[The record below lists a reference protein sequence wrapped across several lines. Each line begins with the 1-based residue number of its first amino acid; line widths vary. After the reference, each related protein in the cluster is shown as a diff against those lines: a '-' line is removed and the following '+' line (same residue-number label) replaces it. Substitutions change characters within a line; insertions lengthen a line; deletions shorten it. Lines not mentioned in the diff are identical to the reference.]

1 MSTQP
6 TNRAGSKLPR
16 AEKKSLLDDV
26 VVTTAIVF
34 LGILIGITLFTT
46 IITLFIL

>member
-1 MSTQP
+1 MNAKHKTP
-6 TNRAGSKLPR
+6 DGSKLPQ

-34 LGILIGITLFTT
+34 LGVLIGITLFTT
-46 IITLFIL
+46 ITLFIL

>member
-1 MSTQP
+1 MNTQP

-34 LGILIGITLFTT
+34 LGVLIGITLFTT
-46 IITLFIL
+46 IFTLFIL